1 MTASF
6 DDNEERFVEELVQRF
21 VDAQLD
27 GRRLDV
33 DEYVRARPALERQI
47 RRKIAN
53 VCKIEELFGTLVQ
66 AEATDFGAAGTSTI
80 RVGEQVGHFKL
91 TEMIGR
97 GGMGV
102 VYLAHDTKLHRSV
115 AVKAMPAELAANSV
129 MQTRFQREARLL
141 ASLNHPNIA
150 AIHEVVEEAGGIYLV
165 LEYIRG
171 DTLAKRISHKPLEW
185 SEALR
190 IGQQIAEALSAAHR
204 QGVVHRDLKPGNIKI
219 TPEGRVKV
227 LDFGLAQGSIRLSR
241 NGQSTTTQAGHIVG
255 TPAYMSP
262 EQAQGREVDRP
273 TDTWSFG
280 CVLYEMLT
288 GRSPFEGKTATDTLA
303 RVIEREPDWELL
315 ADDIPSNVRDLL
327 HRCLEKDPARRL
339 EDMEDAAAEI
349 GEAQSCPAP
358 LRTEA
363 LHKTAR
369 TPVLIVGA
377 AIIAALSGMILWIAL
392 PLRAPPS
399 PGVIRLAVLP
409 FANLGPGEDEYFADG
424 ITDAIM
430 ARLTGIHGLGV
441 ISRQSAIQ
449 YKDSGKRI
457 QDIARELR
465 VEYILTGTVRREQ
478 PSDPNGSVRITPELI
493 RASDDTQVW
502 AQPYNTGM
510 GEIFQIQL
518 NVVVGVA
525 RVLGITLR
533 EQERQALQRQPT
545 VSMEAYNYYLLGN
558 QYMYRSYLESDY
570 RIAIRMYDNAIE
582 LDSAFALA
590 YAQLSRAYV
599 YMHWHHPY
607 KAENSLLKAKQAVDK
622 ALALAPH
629 VPEVHLALGQYHYH
643 AHLQYEDALRHLE
656 IARKD
661 RPTDSQIVRFIAY
674 VYRRQGKFPQAVN
687 LIKEAMELDPRFATL
702 PYVIGETLLLMRE
715 YEEAKVYLDR
725 AISLA
730 PDWPRPYAWKM
741 QLHLLWDGD
750 KQKARRTLEQA
761 LNNAGLRA
769 REDAFV
775 TLWSVRLDMFEERY
789 AEALDRLSVWE
800 SEAFETQFYLIPKA
814 QVSAQIH
821 GLMSNDALEQTD
833 YDAAR
838 RLLEAA
844 IQEHPEDGRAHSSLG
859 VVYAGLGREQDAVR
873 EGQSGVA
880 SLPVTKEAYRGTFR
894 VDNLAR
900 IYVMVGDFDSAIDT
914 LGSLLSRPSEL
925 TRSSLQLDPAWAP
938 LRNDARFKQLL
949 ESAR

>member
-1 MTASF
+1 
-6 DDNEERFVEELVQRF
+6 
-21 VDAQLD
+21 
-27 GRRLDV
+27 
-33 DEYVRARPALERQI
+33 
-47 RRKIAN
+47 
-53 VCKIEELFGTLVQ
+53 
-66 AEATDFGAAGTSTI
+66 
-80 RVGEQVGHFKL
+80 
-91 TEMIGR
+91 
-97 GGMGV
+97 
-102 VYLAHDTKLHRSV
+102 
-115 AVKAMPAELAANSV
+115 
-129 MQTRFQREARLL
+129 
-141 ASLNHPNIA
+141 
-150 AIHEVVEEAGGIYLV
+150 
-165 LEYIRG
+165 
-171 DTLAKRISHKPLEW
+171 
-185 SEALR
+185 
-190 IGQQIAEALSAAHR
+190 
-204 QGVVHRDLKPGNIKI
+204 
-219 TPEGRVKV
+219 
-227 LDFGLAQGSIRLSR
+227 
-241 NGQSTTTQAGHIVG
+241 
-255 TPAYMSP
+255 
-262 EQAQGREVDRP
+262 
-273 TDTWSFG
+273 
-280 CVLYEMLT
+280 MLT